1 MAACAPIATILGF
14 SQPAIQAAVQF
25 DQIKTVADGISYASS
40 GKTVS
45 DHLVSAATGEDCKLF
60 NALEAAPVCVD
71 GSR

>member
-1 MAACAPIATILGF
+1 VTVLGF
-14 SQPAIQAAVQF
+14 SHATIQVAVQL

-60 NALEAAPVCVD
+60 NALGPAPVCVHE
-71 GSR
+71 SQ